1 MRACLESI
9 DGVTAVLEGET
20 KRMAGLDHPRAGDLI
35 ALAEEDAWF
44 AYYHWED
51 DERAPEFARCID
63 IHRKYGYDPAEL
75 FFDPKIRLPKLRAAR
90 KLLAKKMGFR
100 IHMDLIPLDAGL
112 VKGSHGVIPRDEDD
126 WPILFGEGL
135 PESGESIEA
144 TEVRDLLLNLFSR

>member
-1 MRACLESI
+1 M
-9 DGVTAVLEGET
+9 DGVAAVLEGET
-20 KRMAGLDHPRAGDLI
+20 KRKAGLDHPRAGDLV

-75 FFDPKIRLPKLRAAR
+75 FFDRRSAYPNFGRLASSCQEDGVSHPY
-90 KLLAKKMGFR
+90 GF
-100 IHMDLIPLDAGL
+100 DPLDAGL
-112 VKGSHGVIPRDEDD
+112 VKGSHGVIPRDEND

>member
-1 MRACLESI
+1 
-9 DGVTAVLEGET
+9 
-20 KRMAGLDHPRAGDLI
+20 
-35 ALAEEDAWF
+35 
-44 AYYHWED
+44 
-51 DERAPEFARCID
+51 
-63 IHRKYGYDPAEL
+63 
-75 FFDPKIRLPKLRAAR
+75 
-90 KLLAKKMGFR
+90 MGFR